1 MPTERI
7 LTELVLRTA
16 RHFNLAPQDA
26 LATVAMSRMANELS
40 EKGNCNNL
48 SLDQLTAQ
56 LLDEISKGM

>member
-1 MPTERI
+1 MPTEKI

-16 RHFNLAPQDA
+16 QHFHLNPQDA

-48 SLDQLTAQ
+48 SIDELTAQ
-56 LLDEISKGM
+56 LLDEISKGV